1 MPMTTINLTEE
12 NSEKLEAIA
21 RRTGKSR
28 DELLNQAV
36 ETLVGTPDSR
46 APTGDWKDALMQAA
60 GMWKDRDDIPE
71 LMSQI
76 RQESDRVLPAENP
89 KPTNSDWKDA
99 WRRVEGMWRD
109 RDDLPDFEEIRRS
122 WDRPLALDNSK

>member
-28 DELLNQAV
+28 DELLNEAV
-36 ETLVGTPDSR
+36 EKLVDTPELQPASV
-46 APTGDWKDALMQAA
+46 DWKAALMQAA
-60 GMWKDRDDIPE
+60 GMWK
-71 LMSQI
+71 
-76 RQESDRVLPAENP
+76 
-89 KPTNSDWKDA
+89 
-99 WRRVEGMWRD
+99 D

-122 WDRPLALDNSK
+122 WDRKLWGDDR